1 MGFEQAAIPIEKK
14 REFEQLREAIDRVF
28 TPPVVEKFL
37 GGLKSKGINVR
48 QFDRVLA
55 EKLIDNNDRQVG
67 SARQLYEELTVTDQG
82 QLREFY
88 LERLEKIPSE
98 LRQKFSSIYRTA

>member
-14 REFEQLREAIDRVF
+14 REFEQLREAIDRVY
-28 TPPVVEKFL
+28 TPPLAEKFL
-37 GGLKSKGINVR
+37 GGLKSKGISVR

-55 EKLIDNNDRQVG
+55 TGVIDEVYPQVG
-67 SARQLYEELTVTDQG
+67 SAGRLYGALSLTDQA

-88 LERLEKIPSE
+88 LERLEKIPSD
-98 LRQKFSSIYRTA
+98 LRHKFSSIYRPA

>member
-1 MGFEQAAIPIEKK
+1 MSFEQATIPIEKK
-14 REFEQLREAIDRVF
+14 REFEQLRDAIDRVY

-37 GGLKSKGINVR
+37 GELKGKGVNVR

-55 EKLIDNNDRQVG
+55 EKLIDKHDPQVG
-67 SARQLYEELTVTDQG
+67 SAKALYEALTVTDQG

-88 LERLEKIPSE
+88 LERLEKVSPE
-98 LRQKFSSIYRTA
+98 LRKKFSGIYRTF